1 MRKNSFLSQNKKRSA
16 TSRWAQCALAGV
28 LFLLAPAVA
37 PAVELDGTSS
47 TYLISRKALD
57 DSNLLPLYE
66 YLNMSVRDLGRES
79 VSFQFGG
86 WLRYD
91 LRDDST
97 NKNTNNDLQYAYLS
111 YRDAEANAMINAG
124 RIMVFEGVAAERVDG
139 LSARTDLRDGFG
151 VSAFGGTPV
160 ETNAA
165 DLGGNN
171 TIYGGRFSHTMTDLY
186 TIGVS
191 YLKEEK
197 NSAQFREEEGVD
209 LRLKPVNKVELLGK
223 STYNAEASGWAAH
236 TYNLLLGPFAQLKLN
251 TEVSKIDYQKF
262 FVGATNSAF
271 VFQPGGTA
279 DPKEK
284 VSIYGE
290 SVSYEFSEKL
300 NASVDYKKYVYDI
313 AGNAGYYGGR
323 VGYSIPKSLATGVS
337 IHRMSGDTD
346 RLSYYEYRVFG
357 MKKFGS
363 TDVTVDLLNVKYDA
377 AVNGVTNAYTA
388 ALAAG
393 YELSEKLKLGADL
406 EYSKNPDYDK
416 DVRAFLKLIYQFQ
429 NSYGKGKGV

>member
-1 MRKNSFLSQNKKRSA
+1 MVV
-16 TSRWAQCALAGV
+16 RWTQCAVVSALV
-28 LFLLAPAVA
+28 LLMWPAVA

-66 YLNMSVRDLGRES
+66 YLNMSVRDIGKES
-79 VSFQFGG
+79 ISFQFGG

-97 NKNTNNDLQYAYLS
+97 NKNTKNDLSYAYLS
-111 YRDAEANAMINAG
+111 YRHAESNAVVNAG
-124 RIMVFEGVAAERVDG
+124 RVMVFEGVAAERVDG
-139 LSARTDLRDGFG
+139 ISARTDLRSGFG
-151 VSAFGGTPV
+151 VSAFGGAPV

-171 TIYGGRFSHTMTDLY
+171 VIYGGRVSHTMTDLY
-186 TIGVS
+186 TIGLS

-197 NSAQFREEEGVD
+197 NSAKFREEEGVD
-209 LRLKPVNKVELLGK
+209 LWLKPVNKVELLGK
-223 STYNAEASGWAAH
+223 STYNLEASGWAAH
-236 TYNLLLGPFAQLKLN
+236 TYNLLLGPFAQVKLN
-251 TEVSKIDYQKF
+251 TEVSKIDYEKF
-262 FVGATNSAF
+262 FVGTTNSAF
-271 VFQPGGTA
+271 MFQPGGLI

-290 SVSYEFSEKL
+290 SVSYELSEKL
-300 NASVDYKKYVYDI
+300 NASVDYKKYSYDI
-313 AGNAGYYGGR
+313 AGNAGYYGVR
-323 VGYSIPKSLATGVS
+323 ISYSVPKSMATGAS
-337 IHRMSGDTD
+337 IHRMSGNAD
-346 RLSYYEYRVFG
+346 RLSYYEYRAFG

-363 TDVTVDLLNVKYDA
+363 ADVTVDLLNVKYDV

-388 ALAAG
+388 VLAAG

-416 DVRAFLKLIYQFQ
+416 DVRAFLKLIYRFQ
-429 NSYGKGKGV
+429 SSYGKGKGV